1 MHRSLI
7 LVRRRLLQA
16 IPVLAVVA
24 IGVFFLIELR
34 TGDAVDAYM
43 ASTGGGDAA
52 FALRLRQEWGIEGA
66 WPARLGSYLLNLLT
80 LNLGQSLAFSQPVSH
95 LIADRILNT
104 LMLTVSGLGVAA
116 GLGTIFG
123 VAAAA
128 RPGSLRDLLLT
139 GIALVLNATPGF
151 FVGLLALLLF
161 SVKLAW
167 LPLNGISSLSAPQEG
182 LGHVWDVARHLV
194 LPVFALGLTYMAIY
208 QRLMRAG
215 MLRAAASDYVR
226 TARAKGL
233 APRRI
238 LWRHMARNA
247 ILPVVTMIG
256 VQSSSLLGGSV
267 VIETVFAIPGFGRL
281 AYEAVTQRDLTLLV
295 GVVLSGTILV
305 IAVNFAID
313 LLYGYLDPRI
323 EV

>member
-1 MHRSLI
+1 MHRSLL

-16 IPVLAVVA
+16 IPVLLIVA
-24 IGVFFLIELR
+24 IGVFFLIELAP
-34 TGDAVDAYM
+34 GDAVDAYM
-43 ASTGGGDAA
+43 ASIGGGDQG
-52 FALRLRQEWGIEGA
+52 FALRLREQWGIAGA
-66 WPARLGSYLLNLLT
+66 WPARLASYLLHLVT
-80 LNLGQSLAFSQPVSH
+80 LNFGQSVSFSEPVSH
-95 LIADRILNT
+95 LIADRILDT
-104 LMLTVSGLGVAA
+104 LLLTISGLGVAA

-123 VAAAA
+123 VAAAT
-128 RPGSLRDLLLT
+128 RPGSWHDLLLT
-139 GIALVLNATPGF
+139 GLGIVLNATPGF
-151 FVGLLALLLF
+151 FLALLGLLLF

-167 LPLNGISSLSAPQEG
+167 LPLYGIASLDAPASG
-182 LGHVWDVARHLV
+182 PGHVLDVARHLV
-194 LPVFALGLTYMAIY
+194 LPVSALGLTYMAIY

-215 MLRAAASDYVR
+215 MLRAAASDYAR

-233 APRRI
+233 SPRRI

-247 ILPVVTMIG
+247 ILPVVTMVG

-305 IAVNFAID
+305 ILVNLAID

-323 EV
+323 EI

>member
-1 MHRSLI
+1 
-7 LVRRRLLQA
+7 
-16 IPVLAVVA
+16 
-24 IGVFFLIELR
+24 
-34 TGDAVDAYM
+34 
-43 ASTGGGDAA
+43 
-52 FALRLRQEWGIEGA
+52 
-66 WPARLGSYLLNLLT
+66 
-80 LNLGQSLAFSQPVSH
+80 
-95 LIADRILNT
+95 
-104 LMLTVSGLGVAA
+104 
-116 GLGTIFG
+116 
-123 VAAAA
+123 
-128 RPGSLRDLLLT
+128 
-139 GIALVLNATPGF
+139 VLNATPGF

-167 LPLNGISSLSAPQEG
+167 LPLNGISSLDAPQEG
-182 LGHVWDVARHLV
+182 LGPCLRCRPASDPAGL
-194 LPVFALGLTYMAIY
+194 ALGLTYMAIY

-295 GVVLSGTILV
+295 GVVLCGTILV
-305 IAVNFAID
+305 IAVNLAID

-323 EV
+323 EI